1 MDAAAMMYGPGTC
14 GAATEDFTRT
24 TAETVLR
31 FSGRLAVLYQFV
43 GAVFLQCDG
52 KQLKAITPA
61 FRRGIEESM
70 SLTDDMAVPAEYH
83 DALLEQANV
92 LLTALE
98 ALGNKPV

>member
-1 MDAAAMMYGPGTC
+1 
-14 GAATEDFTRT
+14 
-24 TAETVLR
+24 
-31 FSGRLAVLYQFV
+31 
-43 GAVFLQCDG
+43 
-52 KQLKAITPA
+52 
-61 FRRGIEESM
+61 M